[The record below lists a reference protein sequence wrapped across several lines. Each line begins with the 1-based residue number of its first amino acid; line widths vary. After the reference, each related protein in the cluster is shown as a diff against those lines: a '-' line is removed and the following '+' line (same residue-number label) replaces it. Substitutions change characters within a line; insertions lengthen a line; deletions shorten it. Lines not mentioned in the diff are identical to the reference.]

1 MGSTEY
7 AFPVALKTGS
17 SEGLRDA
24 WTIAYS
30 RRYLIGVW
38 LGHPDARPMHEV
50 TGASHAAE
58 LARRILEQLHGNE
71 KHGLADLS
79 FPPPQG
85 YSKVAVCALTG
96 KRATKACDP
105 VFEEWFRPGQEPQ
118 QEDDAYLRLAVDV
131 RNGLLA
137 HAGTPARYS
146 EQRTF
151 VNLPPRYADWAAK
164 AGLPRPPQEVSSLGT
179 TAGAASR
186 TRPPEGSGTAAGA
199 GQTLLR
205 IVAPSHGLKLMRDP
219 ALPPERNT
227 IGLRVEITP
236 PMREVL
242 WMVDGKPFQLAPY
255 PYTVRWT
262 LQPGKHVIQAR
273 APFTSEVST
282 PVHIQVE

>member
-24 WTIAYS
+24 WTVAYS

-38 LGHPDARPMHEV
+38 LGHPDARPMHEI
-50 TGASHAAE
+50 TGAGNAAE
-58 LARRILEQLHGNE
+58 LARRILEHLHGNE

-118 QEDDAYLRLAVDV
+118 QDDDAYLRLAVDV

-137 HAGTPARYS
+137 HAGTPARYI

-151 VNLPPRYADWAAK
+151 INLPPHYADWAAK
-164 AGLPRPPQEVSSLGT
+164 AGLPRPPQEVSSLGI
-179 TAGAASR
+179 TAAAPLR
-186 TRPPEGSGTAAGA
+186 TRTPEAGGTAAGT
-199 GQTLLR
+199 GQTVLR
-205 IVAPSHGLKLMRDP
+205 IVAPSNGLKLMRDP
-219 ALPPERNT
+219 SLPPHRNT
-227 IGLRVEITP
+227 IGLRVEISP

-242 WMVDGKPFQLAPY
+242 WMVDGKPFQLAAY